1 MDRKMCLIV
10 IIFADRKLFVKNM
23 EYFENLENNTEPI
36 LVWAS
41 WRELFSTQSW
51 VVQISYFVNFSTVS
65 ILEIYFN
72 F

>member
-1 MDRKMCLIV
+1 MNRKMCLIV

-41 WRELFSTQSW
+41 
-51 VVQISYFVNFSTVS
+51 
-65 ILEIYFN
+65 
-72 F
+72 